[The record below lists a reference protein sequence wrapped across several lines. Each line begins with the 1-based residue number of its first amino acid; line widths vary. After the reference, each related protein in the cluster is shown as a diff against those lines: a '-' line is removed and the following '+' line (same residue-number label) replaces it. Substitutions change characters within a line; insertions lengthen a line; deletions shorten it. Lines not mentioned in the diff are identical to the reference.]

1 MFYSNKLNMTIQ
13 TFILLVGI
21 YSLVSG
27 VHGFAGLNSKRIGV
41 FGSRGV
47 DAPSFNMDLPHTSKS
62 ITTLYSSRE
71 QAEQYLSENYPKFY
85 WLLQQNESA
94 LQNIRDTKTG
104 FAIFA
109 PSDSVIDALGS
120 EQIGM
125 LESALA
131 NPELSQ
137 VVTRMAAYHMVS
149 IPATTEVM
157 QQYSVVTTRV
167 GELPIEV
174 AQDGTMYVNGVQ
186 IIQSYQ
192 FEDQIVQN
200 YQDTDGNLLGSE
212 NVGGKT
218 CIIHE
223 VGGFVCPNELWQV
236 IFEHYQSTGMGAM

>member
-1 MFYSNKLNMTIQ
+1 MTIQ
-13 TFILLVGI
+13 TFILLIGI
-21 YSLVSG
+21 YSLVLG
-27 VHGFAGLNSKRIGV
+27 VHGFAELNSRRLGV
-41 FGSRGV
+41 FSRGV
-47 DAPSFNMDLPHTSKS
+47 DTPVNIDLPHTSKS

-109 PSDSVIDALGS
+109 PTDGAIDALGS

-137 VVTRMAAYHMVS
+137 VVTRMAAYHIVS

-157 QQYSVVTTRV
+157 QQYGVVTTRV
-167 GELPIEV
+167 GVPIEV
-174 AQDGTMYVNGVQ
+174 SQDGTMYVNGVQ

-223 VGGFVCPNELWQV
+223 VGGFICPDELWQV
-236 IFEHYQSTGMGAM
+236 IFEHYQSAGMGAM

>member
-1 MFYSNKLNMTIQ
+1 MTIQ
-13 TFILLVGI
+13 TFILLIGI
-21 YSLVSG
+21 YSSVSV
-27 VHGFAGLNSKRIGV
+27 VHGFAGLNSRRAVI
-41 FGSRGV
+41 SREIN
-47 DAPSFNMDLPHTSKS
+47 APSFNIDLPHTSKS

-157 QQYSVVTTRV
+157 QQYGVVTTRV
-167 GELPIEV
+167 GELPVEV
-174 AQDGTMYVNGVQ
+174 GQDGTMYVNGVQ

-223 VGGFVCPNELWQV
+223 VRVCPDELWQV

>member
-1 MFYSNKLNMTIQ
+1 MQVAPNTAHKVIHNTY
-13 TFILLVGI
+13 
-21 YSLVSG
+21 
-27 VHGFAGLNSKRIGV
+27 
-41 FGSRGV
+41 RGV
-47 DAPSFNMDLPHTSKS
+47 KS
-62 ITTLYSSRE
+62 TALYSSRE
-71 QAEQYLSENYPKFY
+71 QAEQYLSDNFPKFY

-109 PSDSVIDALGS
+109 PSDNAIDALGS

-157 QQYSVVTTRV
+157 QQYGVVTTRV

-174 AQDGTMYVNGVQ
+174 TQDGTMYVNGVQ

-223 VGGFVCPNELWQV
+223 VGGFVCPDELWQV
-236 IFEHYQSTGMGAM
+236 IFEHYQSTGMGA